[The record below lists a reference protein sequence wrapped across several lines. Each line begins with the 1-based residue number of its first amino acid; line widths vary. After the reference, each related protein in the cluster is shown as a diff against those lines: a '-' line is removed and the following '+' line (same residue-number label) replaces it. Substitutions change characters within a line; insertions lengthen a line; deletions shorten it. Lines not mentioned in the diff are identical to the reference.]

1 MKGLSIAAAM
11 GIILAGCSVG
21 PNYQRPKIDTP
32 GAFRG
37 PDSASSSPAPSAT
50 ADTASMGDAEW
61 WTIFQDP
68 ELQKLIRAALDRS
81 YDVRIAA
88 ARVMEARSQVTITR
102 SSQFPAV
109 NGGPLATGERTP
121 VIAGGFPSFS
131 YAAIEAALSVSW
143 DIDFWGK
150 YRRETE
156 AARANLLGA
165 DWARK
170 AVISSLVANVA
181 TAYFQLRELDLQL
194 DISKRTLAARQD
206 SLKLTQTL
214 ADGGAV
220 SLVDVRQTEQL
231 VETASAAIP
240 DLERQVAQEENQIEI
255 LLGENPGPV
264 TRGLPLTEQPLPAEV
279 PAGIP
284 SRLLERRPDIREAE
298 QRLIAANANIGAA
311 RAAFFPDVS
320 LTALAG
326 VESAS
331 LTTLFR
337 GPART
342 WTWTAQATEPIFDAG
357 KIRANYR
364 LAQQEQNEALL
375 SYEQTIQKAFGDVSN
390 ALIAYRKY
398 REELE
403 HQERLVTAA
412 RSATDLSR
420 IRYQGGAASYLEVL
434 TNDTNAFSA
443 ELNLAAVRLG
453 ENVALVQIYNS
464 LGGGWEQ

>member
-1 MKGLSIAAAM
+1 
-11 GIILAGCSVG
+11 
-21 PNYQRPKIDTP
+21 
-32 GAFRG
+32 
-37 PDSASSSPAPSAT
+37 
-50 ADTASMGDAEW
+50 MGDAEW